1 MVSQVGNEY
10 FDIVHGEFC
19 LICFLIIYIYIYIY
33 MYIFGFVLVAHRF
46 DSVVFY
52 CGNNNKV
59 KMQSE
64 CF

>member
-1 MVSQVGNEY
+1 
-10 FDIVHGEFC
+10 
-19 LICFLIIYIYIYIY
+19 